1 MSAQQY
7 FSEVEAVVQELQEF
21 VGCVRDDDGQ
31 PVLHGSYLGGD
42 QTIVLGDEEFAAIW
56 QAAELL
62 SRAHAVLVP
71 MIQLDMNKYAL
82 NIPDPQTEQPKQPKA
97 ARLYDGQGRPI
108 A

>member
-1 MSAQQY
+1 MSAQQ
-7 FSEVEAVVQELQEF
+7 FFNEVDAVVGILSEWVNENGGAFQHLSYA
-21 VGCVRDDDGQ
+21 GTDDGSFGM
-31 PVLHGSYLGGD
+31 H
-42 QTIVLGDEEFAAIW
+42 EEQFTAIW
-56 QAAELL
+56 QAVELL